1 MPSIIEEVVLGVF
14 RPGTNNSTF
23 QTLNYTLYAL
33 FVSIAFMFWSGTA
46 NVHSFVLLFLA
57 IGLFFSV
64 NWCVRA
70 RIIVAYPH
78 LHYFSQ
84 FFFLHLNF

>member
-57 IGLFFSV
+57 VGLFFSV
-64 NWCVRA
+64 NWCARA
-70 RIIVAYPH
+70 NILANPLY
-78 LHYFSQ
+78 LSQ
-84 FFFLHLNF
+84 VFACEIHNF

>member
-1 MPSIIEEVVLGVF
+1 MPNFIEEVVLGVF
-14 RPGTNNSTF
+14 RPGTNKSTF

-57 IGLFFSV
+57 VGLFFSV
-64 NWCVRA
+64 NWCA
-70 RIIVAYPH
+70 PE
-78 LHYFSQ
+78 
-84 FFFLHLNF
+84 